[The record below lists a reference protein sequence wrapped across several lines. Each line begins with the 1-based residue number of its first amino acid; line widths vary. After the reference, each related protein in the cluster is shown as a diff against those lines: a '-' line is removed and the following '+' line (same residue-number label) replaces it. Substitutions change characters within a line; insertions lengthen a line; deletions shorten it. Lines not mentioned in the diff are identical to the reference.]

1 MNSRFDDLWA
11 SAADDGASCPVG
23 VFAVRN
29 EADDEVDQLMN
40 AWLRERSDRIEGS
53 LILEQVQRL
62 LGGIIADG
70 EFTPGRRKRAVR
82 LVRAI
87 RDLRKSEFED
97 FRA

>member
-23 VFAVRN
+23 VYAARN

-40 AWLRERSDRIEGS
+40 AWLQERTDRIEGA
-53 LILEQVQRL
+53 LILDQVQRL
-62 LGGIIADG
+62 IIEMLADG
-70 EFTPGRRKRAVR
+70 ELRPGRRRRAVR

-87 RDLRKSEFED
+87 RDLRKGNPDD
-97 FRA
+97 FPA